1 MLRRVSV
8 ALVLGLAVVG
18 SAGAATVFGEP
29 NTGPAGSLSLYPLG
43 LASPQSSGPPSGVD
57 LGGQPPDLPASAV
70 GGADPLDL
78 YRRNSHAGRDVDLGA
93 GVASVPEPMAW
104 TMMIAGV
111 GLAGAVLRRRRGQT
125 SLN

>member
-18 SAGAATVFGEP
+18 SAGAATVFGGP

-43 LASPQSSGPPSGVD
+43 LDSPQSSGPPSGVD

-70 GGADPLDL
+70 GGADPLEL

-93 GVASVPEPMAW
+93 GVSNG
-104 TMMIAGV
+104 IALTVFGIATRRMWLRNRALV
-111 GLAGAVLRRRRGQT
+111 RLAD
-125 SLN
+125 